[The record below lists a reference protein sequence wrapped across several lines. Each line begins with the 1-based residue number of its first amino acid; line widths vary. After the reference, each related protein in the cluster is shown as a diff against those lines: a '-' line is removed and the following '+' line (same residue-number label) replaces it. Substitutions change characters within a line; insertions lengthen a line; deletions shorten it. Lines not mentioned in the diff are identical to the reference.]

1 VKAVTIWRAG
11 LRFPAP
17 SRVKLRK
24 MTAAAAELAGLRDVP
39 GGVCVSFLSPAGI
52 ERVNEDFLG
61 HHGPT
66 DVISFDYR
74 TGDAD
79 PGFGPEVS
87 PAEET
92 EDVSDDADPSI
103 ELIVCPAVAYEQAV
117 KRGLPYAEEVALYV
131 AHGLLHAAGYDDL
144 NPKAKRVMRRA
155 EKRVMNGLRDAG
167 LIPPMMCRETGP
179 AAGGTQ
185 KAPCS
190 GRKKPGQKPKS

>member
-1 VKAVTIWRAG
+1 MKAVTIWRAG
-11 LRFPAP
+11 KGFPAP
-17 SRVKLRK
+17 SRSKLRR

-74 TGDAD
+74 DEAFAGDD
-79 PGFGPEVS
+79 EVFDG
-87 PAEET
+87 
-92 EDVSDDADPSI
+92 EDDSDTSPSI

-117 KRGLPYAEEVALYV
+117 KRSLPYAEEVALYV

-155 EKRVMNGLRDAG
+155 EKRVMKGLREAG
-167 LIPPMMCRETGP
+167 LIPAMECPG
-179 AAGGTQ
+179 AAE
-185 KAPCS
+185 
-190 GRKKPGQKPKS
+190 

>member
-1 VKAVTIWRAG
+1 MKAVTIWRAG
-11 LRFPAP
+11 RRFPAP
-17 SRVKLRK
+17 SRSKLRR
-24 MTAAAAELAGLRDVP
+24 MAAAAADLAGLRDVP

-61 HHGPT
+61 HHGAT

-74 TGDAD
+74 GGDAD
-79 PGFGPEVS
+79 PGF
-87 PAEET
+87 AT
-92 EDVSDDADPSI
+92 EDCFDADDVADADPSV

-155 EKRVMNGLRDAG
+155 EKRVMKGLREAG
-167 LIPPMMCRETGP
+167 LIPAMEYRET
-179 AAGGTQ
+179 AE
-185 KAPCS
+185 
-190 GRKKPGQKPKS
+190 

>member
-1 VKAVTIWRAG
+1 
-11 LRFPAP
+11 
-17 SRVKLRK
+17 
-24 MTAAAAELAGLRDVP
+24 MTAVAAELAGLHDVP

-74 TGDAD
+74 AEDD
-79 PGFGPEVS
+79 PGF
-87 PAEET
+87 AEET
-92 EDVSDDADPSI
+92 DVFDASDDADPSV

-155 EKRVMNGLRDAG
+155 EKRVMAGLRKAG
-167 LIPPMMCRETGP
+167 LIPPMEHKES
-179 AAGGTQ
+179 AE
-185 KAPCS
+185 
-190 GRKKPGQKPKS
+190 

>member
-1 VKAVTIWRAG
+1 MKAVTIWRAG
-11 LRFPAP
+11 RNFPAP
-17 SRVKLRK
+17 SRARLRR
-24 MTAAAAELAGLRDVP
+24 MTAAAAELAGLHDVP

-74 TGDAD
+74 SADDPGFADETDASDAPDDGDAD
-79 PGFGPEVS
+79 PSV
-87 PAEET
+87 
-92 EDVSDDADPSI
+92 

-155 EKRVMNGLRDAG
+155 EKRVMAGLRKAG
-167 LIPPMMCRETGP
+167 LIPPMEHKDP
-179 AAGGTQ
+179 AE
-185 KAPCS
+185 
-190 GRKKPGQKPKS
+190 

>member
-1 VKAVTIWRAG
+1 MKAVTIWRAG
-11 LRFPAP
+11 KCFPAP
-17 SRVKLRK
+17 SRARLRR
-24 MTAAAAELAGLRDVP
+24 MTAAAAELAGLHDVP

-74 TGDAD
+74 AEDD
-79 PGFGPEVS
+79 PGF
-87 PAEET
+87 
-92 EDVSDDADPSI
+92 EDEMDVFDEADDADPSI
-103 ELIVCPAVAYEQAV
+103 ELIVCPAVACEQAV

-155 EKRVMNGLRDAG
+155 EKRVMAGLRKAG
-167 LIPPMMCRETGP
+167 LIPPMEYKDS
-179 AAGGTQ
+179 AE
-185 KAPCS
+185 
-190 GRKKPGQKPKS
+190 

>member
-1 VKAVTIWRAG
+1 MKAVTIWRAG
-11 LRFPAP
+11 KRFPAP
-17 SRVKLRK
+17 SRARLRK
-24 MTAAAAELAGLRDVP
+24 MTAAAAELAGLHDVP

-74 TGDAD
+74 AEDD
-79 PGFGPEVS
+79 PGFAS
-87 PAEET
+87 DET
-92 EDVSDDADPSI
+92 DAFDTADDGDADPSI

-155 EKRVMNGLRDAG
+155 EKRVMAGLRKAG
-167 LIPPMMCRETGP
+167 LIPPMEH
-179 AAGGTQ
+179 
-185 KAPCS
+185 KDL
-190 GRKKPGQKPKS
+190 

>member
-1 VKAVTIWRAG
+1 MKAVTIWRAG
-11 LRFPAP
+11 KCFPAP
-17 SRVKLRK
+17 SRTRLRR
-24 MTAAAAELAGLRDVP
+24 MTAAAAELAGLHDVP

-74 TGDAD
+74 AEDD
-79 PGFGPEVS
+79 PGF
-87 PAEET
+87 ADET
-92 EDVSDDADPSI
+92 DVFDGSDDADPSI

-144 NPKAKRVMRRA
+144 NPRAKRVMRRA
-155 EKRVMNGLRDAG
+155 EKRVMAGLRKAG
-167 LIPPMMCRETGP
+167 LIPPMEHKES
-179 AAGGTQ
+179 AE
-185 KAPCS
+185 
-190 GRKKPGQKPKS
+190 

>member
-1 VKAVTIWRAG
+1 MNAVTVWRAG
-11 LRFPAP
+11 KCFPAP
-17 SRVKLRK
+17 SRARLRR
-24 MTAAAAELAGLRDVP
+24 MTAAAAELAGLHDVP

-74 TGDAD
+74 AEDD
-79 PGFGPEVS
+79 PGF
-87 PAEET
+87 ADET
-92 EDVSDDADPSI
+92 DASGVSDDADPSI
-103 ELIVCPAVAYEQAV
+103 ELIVCPAVACEQAV

-155 EKRVMNGLRDAG
+155 EKRVMAGLRKAG
-167 LIPPMMCRETGP
+167 LIPPMEYKDS
-179 AAGGTQ
+179 AE
-185 KAPCS
+185 
-190 GRKKPGQKPKS
+190 

>member
-1 VKAVTIWRAG
+1 MKAVTIWRAG
-11 LRFPAP
+11 KCFPAP
-17 SRVKLRK
+17 SRARLRR
-24 MTAAAAELAGLRDVP
+24 MTAAAAELAGLHDVP

-74 TGDAD
+74 AEDD
-79 PGFGPEVS
+79 PGF
-87 PAEET
+87 ADET
-92 EDVSDDADPSI
+92 DAFDASDDGDADPSI

-117 KRGLPYAEEVALYV
+117 KRGLPYADEVALYV

-155 EKRVMNGLRDAG
+155 EKRVMAGLRKAG
-167 LIPPMMCRETGP
+167 LIPPMAHKDVEE
-179 AAGGTQ
+179 
-185 KAPCS
+185 
-190 GRKKPGQKPKS
+190 

>member
-1 VKAVTIWRAG
+1 MKAVTIWRAG
-11 LRFPAP
+11 GRFPAP
-17 SRVKLRK
+17 SRTKLRR

-74 TGDAD
+74 TGEKD
-79 PGFGPEVS
+79 PGFS
-87 PAEET
+87 T
-92 EDVSDDADPSI
+92 EDCFDPEEGACSDPAI

-117 KRGLPYAEEVALYV
+117 KRGLPYSEEVALYV

-155 EKRVMNGLRDAG
+155 EKRVMKGLREAG
-167 LIPPMMCRETGP
+167 LIPPMECRES
-179 AAGGTQ
+179 AE
-185 KAPCS
+185 
-190 GRKKPGQKPKS
+190 

>member
-1 VKAVTIWRAG
+1 MKAVTIWRAG
-11 LRFPAP
+11 GRFPAP
-17 SRVKLRK
+17 SRTKLRR

-74 TGDAD
+74 AGEDD
-79 PGFGPEVS
+79 PGFEPDAACD
-87 PAEET
+87 AE
-92 EDVSDDADPSI
+92 DFSDDADPSI

-144 NPKAKRVMRRA
+144 NPKAKRVMRCA
-155 EKRVMNGLRDAG
+155 EKRVMKGLREAG
-167 LIPPMMCRETGP
+167 LIPPMEYRGSDPATGR
-179 AAGGTQ
+179 GTR
-185 KAPCS
+185 KAPCGARKDP
-190 GRKKPGQKPKS
+190 GRSKF

>member
-1 VKAVTIWRAG
+1 MKAVTIWRAG
-11 LRFPAP
+11 KCFPAP
-17 SRVKLRK
+17 SRARLRR
-24 MTAAAAELAGLRDVP
+24 MTAAAAELAGLHDVP

-74 TGDAD
+74 SKDD
-79 PGFGPEVS
+79 PGFED
-87 PAEET
+87 ET
-92 EDVSDDADPSI
+92 DVFDEADDADPSI

-155 EKRVMNGLRDAG
+155 EKRVMAGLRKAG
-167 LIPPMMCRETGP
+167 LIPPMEYKDS
-179 AAGGTQ
+179 AE
-185 KAPCS
+185 
-190 GRKKPGQKPKS
+190 

>member
-1 VKAVTIWRAG
+1 MKAVTIWRAG
-11 LRFPAP
+11 ARFPAP
-17 SRVKLRK
+17 SRARLRR

-74 TGDAD
+74 AEDDPGFSDETDASEMSDDGDAD
-79 PGFGPEVS
+79 PSV
-87 PAEET
+87 
-92 EDVSDDADPSI
+92 

-155 EKRVMNGLRDAG
+155 EKRVMKGLREAG
-167 LIPPMMCRETGP
+167 LIPPMECRES
-179 AAGGTQ
+179 AE
-185 KAPCS
+185 
-190 GRKKPGQKPKS
+190 

>member
-1 VKAVTIWRAG
+1 MKAVTIWRAG
-11 LRFPAP
+11 RDYPAP
-17 SRVKLRK
+17 SRVRLRK
-24 MTAAAAELAGLRDVP
+24 MTAAAAELAGLHDVP

-74 TGDAD
+74 TGDDD
-79 PGFGPEVS
+79 PGFAPETF

-92 EDVSDDADPSI
+92 VSDDADPSI

-155 EKRVMNGLRDAG
+155 EKRVMKGLREAG
-167 LIPPMMCRETGP
+167 LIPPMECRESDAASARGTG
-179 AAGGTQ
+179 
-185 KAPCS
+185 KATGD
-190 GRKKPGQKPKS
+190 GRKPGQKRKI

>member
-1 VKAVTIWRAG
+1 MKAVTIWRAG
-11 LRFPAP
+11 RRFPAP
-17 SRVKLRK
+17 SRRRLRR
-24 MTAAAAELAGLRDVP
+24 MTEAAAVLAGLRDVP

-74 TGDAD
+74 TEDDPGFADETDVSGAADDGDAD
-79 PGFGPEVS
+79 PSV
-87 PAEET
+87 
-92 EDVSDDADPSI
+92 
-103 ELIVCPAVAYEQAV
+103 ELIVCPAVAYEQAM

-155 EKRVMNGLRDAG
+155 EKRVMAGLRKAG
-167 LIPPMMCRETGP
+167 IIPPMEH
-179 AAGGTQ
+179 
-185 KAPCS
+185 KDL
-190 GRKKPGQKPKS
+190 

>member
-1 VKAVTIWRAG
+1 MKAVTIWRAG
-11 LRFPAP
+11 KCFPAP
-17 SRVKLRK
+17 SRARLRR
-24 MTAAAAELAGLRDVP
+24 MTSAAAELAGLHDVP

-74 TGDAD
+74 AEDD
-79 PGFGPEVS
+79 PGFD
-87 PAEET
+87 AET
-92 EDVSDDADPSI
+92 DALGVSDDADPSV

-155 EKRVMNGLRDAG
+155 EKRVMAGLRKAG
-167 LIPPMMCRETGP
+167 LIPPMEH
-179 AAGGTQ
+179 
-185 KAPCS
+185 KDIEE
-190 GRKKPGQKPKS
+190 

>member
-1 VKAVTIWRAG
+1 MKAVTIWRAG
-11 LRFPAP
+11 RDFPAP
-17 SRVKLRK
+17 SRMGLRR

-74 TGDAD
+74 SDGD
-79 PGFGPEVS
+79 PGFDTS
-87 PAEET
+87 
-92 EDVSDDADPSI
+92 EDILDSDDDADPSI

-155 EKRVMNGLRDAG
+155 EKRVMKGLREAG
-167 LIPPMMCRETGP
+167 LIPVMECVEPD
-179 AAGGTQ
+179 
-185 KAPCS
+185 K
-190 GRKKPGQKPKS
+190 

>member
-1 VKAVTIWRAG
+1 MKAVTIWRAG
-11 LRFPAP
+11 RDYPAP
-17 SRVKLRK
+17 SRARLRR
-24 MTAAAAELAGLRDVP
+24 MTAAAAELAGLGDVP
-39 GGVCVSFLSPAGI
+39 GGVCVSFLSPDGI

-74 TGDAD
+74 AEDDPRFADDADGSGADGFDADGDAD
-79 PGFGPEVS
+79 PSV
-87 PAEET
+87 
-92 EDVSDDADPSI
+92 

-155 EKRVMNGLRDAG
+155 EKRVMAGLRKAR
-167 LIPPMMCRETGP
+167 LIPPMVHKES
-179 AAGGTQ
+179 AE
-185 KAPCS
+185 
-190 GRKKPGQKPKS
+190 

>member
-1 VKAVTIWRAG
+1 MKAVTIWRAG
-11 LRFPAP
+11 KCFPAP
-17 SRVKLRK
+17 SRARLRR
-24 MTAAAAELAGLRDVP
+24 MTAAAAELAGLHDVP

-74 TGDAD
+74 AEDD
-79 PGFGPEVS
+79 PGF
-87 PAEET
+87 ADET
-92 EDVSDDADPSI
+92 DVFDGSDDADPSI

-155 EKRVMNGLRDAG
+155 EKRVMKGLREAG
-167 LIPPMMCRETGP
+167 LIPPMEHKDTEE
-179 AAGGTQ
+179 
-185 KAPCS
+185 
-190 GRKKPGQKPKS
+190 

>member
-1 VKAVTIWRAG
+1 MKAVTIWRAG
-11 LRFPAP
+11 RDFPAP
-17 SRVKLRK
+17 SRTRLRR
-24 MTAAAAELAGLRDVP
+24 MTAEAALLAGLGEVP
-39 GGVCVSFLSPAGI
+39 GGVCVSFLTPSGI

-74 TGDAD
+74 AEDD
-79 PGFGPEVS
+79 PGF
-87 PAEET
+87 AEET
-92 EDVSDDADPSI
+92 DVFEASDDADPSV

-155 EKRVMNGLRDAG
+155 EKRVMTGLRKAG
-167 LIPPMMCRETGP
+167 LIPPMEHKES
-179 AAGGTQ
+179 AE
-185 KAPCS
+185 
-190 GRKKPGQKPKS
+190 

>member
-1 VKAVTIWRAG
+1 MKAVTIWRAG
-11 LRFPAP
+11 RRFPAP
-17 SRVKLRK
+17 SRRRLSR
-24 MTAAAAELAGLRDVP
+24 MTEAAAVLAGLCDVP

-74 TGDAD
+74 AGEEEPDFGPEETLSGADVSGDAD
-79 PGFGPEVS
+79 PSV
-87 PAEET
+87 
-92 EDVSDDADPSI
+92 

-155 EKRVMNGLRDAG
+155 EKRVMKGLREAG
-167 LIPPMMCRETGP
+167 LIPEMECRES
-179 AAGGTQ
+179 AE
-185 KAPCS
+185 
-190 GRKKPGQKPKS
+190 

>member
-1 VKAVTIWRAG
+1 
-11 LRFPAP
+11 
-17 SRVKLRK
+17 

-74 TGDAD
+74 SEGSQE
-79 PGFGPEVS
+79 FEVPEDMS
-87 PAEET
+87 EAE
-92 EDVSDDADPSI
+92 DDADPSV
-103 ELIVCPAVAYEQAV
+103 ELIVCPAVAFEQAV

-155 EKRVMNGLRDAG
+155 EKRVMKGLREAS
-167 LIPPMMCRETGP
+167 LIPVMECPEP
-179 AAGGTQ
+179 A
-185 KAPCS
+185 K
-190 GRKKPGQKPKS
+190 

>member
-1 VKAVTIWRAG
+1 MKAVTIWRAG
-11 LRFPAP
+11 KCFPAP
-17 SRVKLRK
+17 SRARLRR
-24 MTAAAAELAGLRDVP
+24 MTAAAAELAGLHDVP

-74 TGDAD
+74 AEDD
-79 PGFGPEVS
+79 PGFDD
-87 PAEET
+87 ET
-92 EDVSDDADPSI
+92 DASGVSDDADPSI
-103 ELIVCPAVAYEQAV
+103 ELIVCPSVAYEQAV

-155 EKRVMNGLRDAG
+155 EKRVMAGLRNAG
-167 LIPPMMCRETGP
+167 LIPPMEH
-179 AAGGTQ
+179 
-185 KAPCS
+185 KDVEE
-190 GRKKPGQKPKS
+190 

>member
-1 VKAVTIWRAG
+1 MKAVTIWRAG
-11 LRFPAP
+11 LCFPAP
-17 SRVKLRK
+17 SRSKLRR

-74 TGDAD
+74 AGDDD
-79 PGFGPEVS
+79 PGFAPDAF

-92 EDVSDDADPSI
+92 VSDDADPSI

-117 KRGLPYAEEVALYV
+117 KRNLPYAEEVALYV

-155 EKRVMNGLRDAG
+155 EKRVMKGLREAG
-167 LIPPMMCRETGP
+167 LIPPMECREPGSASARGTG
-179 AAGGTQ
+179 
-185 KAPCS
+185 KAPGG
-190 GRKKPGQKPKS
+190 GRKPGQKRKS

>member
-1 VKAVTIWRAG
+1 MKAVTIWRAG
-11 LRFPAP
+11 KCFPAP
-17 SRVKLRK
+17 SCARLRR
-24 MTAAAAELAGLRDVP
+24 MTAAAAELAGLHDVP

-74 TGDAD
+74 AEDD
-79 PGFGPEVS
+79 PGF
-87 PAEET
+87 
-92 EDVSDDADPSI
+92 EDGTDEFDEADDADPSI
-103 ELIVCPAVAYEQAV
+103 ELIVCPAVAFEQAV

-155 EKRVMNGLRDAG
+155 EKRVMAGLRKAG
-167 LIPPMMCRETGP
+167 LIPPMEH
-179 AAGGTQ
+179 
-185 KAPCS
+185 KDIEE
-190 GRKKPGQKPKS
+190 

>member
-1 VKAVTIWRAG
+1 MKAVTIWRAG
-11 LRFPAP
+11 GRFPAP
-17 SRVKLRK
+17 SRAKLRR

-74 TGDAD
+74 TGEED
-79 PGFGPEVS
+79 PGFGADASVVPE
-87 PAEET
+87 
-92 EDVSDDADPSI
+92 DGSDDADPSV

-155 EKRVMNGLRDAG
+155 EKRVMKGLRETG
-167 LIPPMMCRETGP
+167 LIPEMKCEDS
-179 AAGGTQ
+179 AE
-185 KAPCS
+185 
-190 GRKKPGQKPKS
+190 

>member
-1 VKAVTIWRAG
+1 MKAVTIWRAG
-11 LRFPAP
+11 KCFPAP
-17 SRVKLRK
+17 SRARLRR
-24 MTAAAAELAGLRDVP
+24 MTAAAAELAGLHDVP

-74 TGDAD
+74 AEDD
-79 PGFGPEVS
+79 PGF
-87 PAEET
+87 AEET
-92 EDVSDDADPSI
+92 DVFDASDDADPSV

-155 EKRVMNGLRDAG
+155 EKRVMAGLRKAG
-167 LIPPMMCRETGP
+167 LIPPMEHKDV
-179 AAGGTQ
+179 AE
-185 KAPCS
+185 
-190 GRKKPGQKPKS
+190 